1 MMMRPP
7 GMRPPGMGPPRMRP
21 PGPGPQGPPRPMGPG
36 PRGPLRPGPP
46 GPQGPLRP
54 PGPGGPPG
62 PGPVSSNTNDPASAK
77 SRVFV
82 GNLNTFALN
91 KEDVEQIFMKF
102 GLVTGISMHKG
113 YAFVQYGREMEARIA
128 AGAED
133 GKTYAGQVIATNI
146 ASEPRGRGIKKTPPN
161 ERRPSLNS
169 KPTTPTT
176 PSVNSS
182 MKRTLVTL
190 SGDTSEPPAK
200 KPTPSP
206 STSSNATKSKISSI
220 NTAGWMFLYVV
231 GASSSSTVYTVWHN
245 TRRFP
250 VDYASAANVR
260 RTLHLQCQMSPRSC
274 CVHPVRPN
282 LTLHGPLYNIA
293 RLNTLSRSSRR
304 RTRTKK
310 CQGRVRKTVMTAHF
324 KTRLGQQRNDPVL

>member
-1 MMMRPP
+1 
-7 GMRPPGMGPPRMRP
+7 MRPPGMGPPRMRP
-21 PGPGPQGPPRPMGPG
+21 PGPGPQGPPRPMGPPG

-133 GKTYAGQVIATNI
+133 GKTYAGQVIGGYPAI
-146 ASEPRGRGIKKTPPN
+146 HY
-161 ERRPSLNS
+161 
-169 KPTTPTT
+169 
-176 PSVNSS
+176 
-182 MKRTLVTL
+182 
-190 SGDTSEPPAK
+190 DT
-200 KPTPSP
+200 
-206 STSSNATKSKISSI
+206 
-220 NTAGWMFLYVV
+220 V
-231 GASSSSTVYTVWHN
+231 
-245 TRRFP
+245 
-250 VDYASAANVR
+250 
-260 RTLHLQCQMSPRSC
+260 
-274 CVHPVRPN
+274 
-282 LTLHGPLYNIA
+282 
-293 RLNTLSRSSRR
+293 
-304 RTRTKK
+304 
-310 CQGRVRKTVMTAHF
+310 
-324 KTRLGQQRNDPVL
+324 

>member
-21 PGPGPQGPPRPMGPG
+21 PGPGPQGPPRPMGPPG
-36 PRGPLRPGPP
+36 PRGPPRPGPP
-46 GPQGPLRP
+46 GPQGPPRP
-54 PGPGGPPG
+54 PGPPG

-133 GKTYAGQVIATNI
+133 GKNYAGQVIATNI
-146 ASEPRGRGIKKTPPN
+146 ASEPKGRGIKKTPPN
-161 ERRPSLNS
+161 ERRSSLNS

-190 SGDTSEPPAK
+190 SGDTSEPPTK
-200 KPTPSP
+200 KPTPST
-206 STSSNATKSKISSI
+206 STSSSATKSKISSI
-220 NTAGWMFLYVV
+220 NTASVDVLICGRCKLQFNSLHSL
-231 GASSSSTVYTVWHN
+231 AQHKKIPC
-245 TRRFP
+245 RLRF
-250 VDYASAANVR
+250 SC
-260 RTLHLQCQMSPRSC
+260 QCQKNPPPPVSDEPSQLLCASC
-274 CVHPVRPN
+274 DAQFNSAWSLVQHSQAEHAVKIFKTDDDKEESGKSEEN
-282 LTLHGPLYNIA
+282 GDDSTLQNKTG
-293 RLNTLSRSSRR
+293 T
-304 RTRTKK
+304 TKK
-310 CQGRVRKTVMTAHF
+310 
-324 KTRLGQQRNDPVL
+324 